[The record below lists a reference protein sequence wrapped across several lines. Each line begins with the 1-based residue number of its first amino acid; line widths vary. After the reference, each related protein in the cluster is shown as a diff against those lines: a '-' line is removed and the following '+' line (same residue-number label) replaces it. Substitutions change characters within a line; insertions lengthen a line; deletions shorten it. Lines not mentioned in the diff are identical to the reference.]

1 VIDKQKQIE
10 QQARALHAEWVQ
22 SIGAGPVSAD
32 SAAVVLRDIA
42 ARCAELADALTRQAI
57 SVEQHND
64 ARQAMVLAMRRLMDS
79 GTDERASRMLAREM
93 HDLFAD
99 APPLPH
105 PKYRFTFDWVAPHAE
120 ALERDLARFRNA
132 PGVRA
137 LEIGCFE
144 GQSACWYLDNILTHP
159 TSRLVCVDPFAIPM
173 GSVLVRYFERLFD
186 YNIAASGSGD
196 RVTKLVGRSQDVLPV
211 LPQSQFDF
219 IYVDGSHKVGDV
231 LQDAVL
237 TWPLL
242 RAGGLM
248 IFDDYDL
255 CDDAAPGL
263 LARAPGR
270 AIDAFAALLGSSAAT
285 IRKDWQFVLQKV

>member
-1 VIDKQKQIE
+1 MIDKQKQIE

>member
-105 PKYRFTFDWVAPHAE
+105 PKYRFTFDWVVPHAE